1 VKFAVIADI
10 HANQE
15 ALKAVLADIGEHGI
29 ERIICL
35 GDIIG
40 YGPQPLE
47 CLAIARKRFEFSLL
61 GNHEYSVNI
70 EALAGANEALR
81 RSAEWTKQCLQQ
93 VEHYKLL
100 KYIQSAADQVTLKPF
115 FFVHAS
121 PLDPLSGSIIESKVA
136 AENMARFPVGVTT
149 CFVAHTHM
157 PAIFV
162 EGEEAKFLDEE
173 NRYKIE
179 AERKCI
185 INVGSVG
192 QPRDKNPAACYVVVE
207 DDVLTHRRID
217 YPFQETVAK
226 IKAIP
231 ELDDYLADRLIH
243 GS

>member
-1 VKFAVIADI
+1 MKVAVLADI
-10 HANQE
+10 HANLE
-15 ALKAVLADIGEHGI
+15 ALNAVLADIEGRGVAQI
-29 ERIICL
+29 YCL

-47 CLAIARKRFEFSLL
+47 CLAIARKRFEFSLQ

-70 EALAGANEALR
+70 EAAEGANEALK
-81 RSAEWTKQCLQQ
+81 RSAAWTKQQLEA

-136 AENMARFPVGVTT
+136 AENMAKFPVGVTT

-162 EGEEAKFLDEE
+162 EGEEARFVDEE
-173 NRYKIE
+173 SRYKLE
-179 AERKCI
+179 PEKRCI

-207 DDVLTHRRID
+207 EDVITHHRVD
-217 YPFQETVAK
+217 YPFRETAAK

-231 ELDDYLADRLIH
+231 ELDDYLADRLVH
-243 GS
+243 GT